1 MVPRSR
7 RYQPWQ
13 AASGLGFGTKRPR
26 PVARR
31 LLRQGSNDSPCQER
45 IASLSPVNPIV
56 TAAAIGVGGTVL
68 VGVAGFTAAIW
79 NTKQTIRHDREA
91 RVWDRRA
98 DAYVETLAAISN
110 RQVRRGLDMGTRP
123 MDHRLRTGMQALAI
137 KYQMDAAGLEARLQA
152 FGSEPVFSAVQA
164 SSTAHRDA
172 VAAYDAW
179 RAEASAPEASR
190 NGMEKARRA
199 ADAARKAADDADDAV
214 TEQIRRE
221 MGGKGKPLGDWEY
234 FPQPTASA
242 DEEKHGDDPSG

>member
-1 MVPRSR
+1 
-7 RYQPWQ
+7 
-13 AASGLGFGTKRPR
+13 
-26 PVARR
+26 
-31 LLRQGSNDSPCQER
+31 
-45 IASLSPVNPIV
+45 VNPIV

-179 RAEASAPEASR
+179 RAASAPEASR
-190 NGMEKARRA
+190 NGMEKPRRA
-199 ADAARKAADDADDAV
+199 ADAARKAANDADDAV

-221 MGGKGKPLGDWEY
+221 LNGKGKPLGDWDY

-242 DEEKHGDDPSG
+242 DEEKYGDDPSG